1 MDGLP
6 VDMAEEDVGQ
16 LLPPSGNF
24 HTASLYDLETCTM
37 TFPNHLL
44 LMARS

>member
-16 LLPPSGNF
+16 LLPPL
-24 HTASLYDLETCTM
+24 TISLHHYKIQSCAL
-37 TFPNHLL
+37 PPPKPLL

>member
-16 LLPPSGNF
+16 LLPPL
-24 HTASLYDLETCTM
+24 AISLHHYVLQSCT
-37 TFPNHLL
+37 
-44 LMARS
+44 